1 MINQQ
6 QQLRNRIQEALEL
19 EITPPRGL
27 KTDESFQQLIDNV
40 QDLIRHENFRATHSS
55 NIDLVATQI
64 ENGWLEIDY
73 DLAEVLDYLSV
84 DNDEFLEELQKGSD
98 EGWFDAEKLNEVRET
113 LDL

>member
-1 MINQQ
+1 MIYQQ
-6 QQLRNRIQEALEL
+6 RNRIQRALDSD
-19 EITPPRGL
+19 ITAHV
-27 KTDESFQQLIDNV
+27 KQVSDESLEQLIDSV

-64 ENGWLEIDY
+64 ENGWLDIDY